1 MDAGNNFRNP
11 PSQGPQAGMLNQL
24 TPMRILRVLFLV
36 LIFLYVYMFVSEM
49 FAMILGPPKAHAHAL
64 SLPAPPPP
72 PPPATAAV
80 RLISSLERIEANV
93 SRLQEQVKGLGDQMQ
108 VAGNA
113 EAPPRAGRLV
123 ELLADALA
131 SRFHLPQ
138 TRDTVRLTAM
148 QSLTE
153 VAERYESMARME

>member
-11 PSQGPQAGMLNQL
+11 PSQGPHAGMLSQL
-24 TPMRILRVLFLV
+24 TPMRILRALFLV

-49 FAMILGPPKAHAHAL
+49 FAIVLGPPKL
-64 SLPAPPPP
+64 P
-72 PPPATAAV
+72 PPPATIPTPTPAQTSAAV
-80 RLISSLERIEANV
+80 RLISSLDRIEANV
-93 SRLQEQVKGLGDQMQ
+93 SRLQEKVDGLGEQMRA
-108 VAGNA
+108 AGNA
-113 EAPPRAGRLV
+113 EAAPRAGRLV
-123 ELLADALA
+123 EMLADALA

-148 QSLTE
+148 QSLSE